1 MLRTHLHHVALAS
14 IVSLLA
20 ACAAPPAPPAIPRA
34 PAAASLPDPDPDPE
48 PEPDPDPEPLPAQA
62 TPALATPP
70 RAALPAPAPRG
81 QVRAVV
87 LVYHMLGSMETE
99 MAVELAAFEEQM
111 QWLVDHHVPVVRT
124 SELASFLEGARPM
137 PERVAVIQLDDG
149 HVSVRSRAFPV
160 LARHQLPFTVA
171 LNTAAIEEHRREA
184 MTWDA
189 VRELVAS
196 GLCEIASHSHIHGH
210 MDRLTDARNRSEA
223 ELSRTVIEARTGVR
237 PEAFVYPFGGQ
248 DPRVRQTIEDAGYRL
263 AFGVSGVPAR
273 ADSPRF
279 DVPRVGVMRGT
290 TIGAF
295 GRLFGVRPAEA
306 KKAAGGAKKS
316 G

>member
-1 MLRTHLHHVALAS
+1 MLRAHLHHAALAS
-14 IVSLLA
+14 ILSLLA
-20 ACAAPPAPPAIPRA
+20 ACAAPPAPPAIPPA
-34 PAAASLPDPDPDPE
+34 PVAAIAPEPDPEPE
-48 PEPDPDPEPLPAQA
+48 PEPDPDPEPLVAAIAPA
-62 TPALATPP
+62 PAPP
-70 RAALPAPAPRG
+70 PPALPAPAPRA

-87 LVYHMLGSMETE
+87 LVYHMLGSMESE
-99 MAVELAAFEEQM
+99 MAVEPAAFEEQM
-111 QWLVDHHVPVVRT
+111 RFLVDHGVPVVRT

-160 LARHQLPFTVA
+160 LARLGLPFTIA
-171 LNTAAIEEHRREA
+171 LNTAALEEHRREA

-189 VRELVAS
+189 VREMLAS

-210 MDRLTDARNRSEA
+210 MERLTDARNRSEA
-223 ELSRTVIEARTGVR
+223 ELSRTVIEARTGVH
-237 PEAFVYPFGGQ
+237 PEAFVYPFGGH
-248 DPRVRQTIEDAGYRL
+248 DERVRQTIEDAGYRL

-306 KKAAGGAKKS
+306 RKAAAGAKKS